1 MTGFP
6 EFSDEVDFQIRDW
19 VENHGRTWT
28 KLHAEL
34 LTNLGLGDFPTTV
47 LKNRW
52 QQLQIEDRNAEFTC
66 YRSAGLIFG
75 RPEVIAVYDHRDE
88 PTDEAAEGAVQEDEA
103 DEAEAAARRPP
114 APIVP
119 APPPRPGQ
127 PFLIFQ
133 QEIRSDIKAQNP
145 SAKPTEI
152 AKLIGQRWKELS
164 AKKRARY
171 EALAAPSAS
180 KRGKGATGRPKK
192 K

>member
-1 MTGFP
+1 M
-6 EFSDEVDFQIRDW
+6 ER
-19 VENHGRTWT
+19 
-28 KLHAEL
+28 
-34 LTNLGLGDFPTTV
+34 
-47 LKNRW
+47 
-52 QQLQIEDRNAEFTC
+52 
-66 YRSAGLIFG
+66 
-75 RPEVIAVYDHRDE
+75 HRDDPAE

-103 DEAEAAARRPP
+103 EAAARRPP

-119 APPPRPGQ
+119 PPPPRPGQ